1 MRILIA
7 DDDPEIIRMLSFYLE
22 ASGFA
27 TSAARD
33 CVQVQ
38 MFARQAVDAILLDVH
53 LPGGTGVDTLKKLKR
68 SPQTKNIP
76 VLMISADPNPHLP
89 QETMSLGAADFLPK
103 PIDLDRLLV
112 SLRASLQLT
121 DLGKVTTASA
131 ADLSEPVGQQDPV
144 ERILVAEDDPFHR
157 RILEKFL
164 PSWGYNVQVVGDGEA
179 ALQALLSDAAPR
191 LALLDWMMPGLD
203 GPAVCRRVREQSGR
217 PYTYIVLLTAK
228 GQKKDLLEGM
238 ESGADDYLVKPFDA
252 QELQARLR
260 TGKRILQLQKEL
272 LQAQEELRHQATHDA
287 LTKIPNRAAILDD
300 LRRGLARDQRE
311 QRSTSVILADVD
323 YFKKINDT
331 HGHQAGDV
339 TLREVARRLASLVRV
354 YDRVGRYG
362 GEEFLVVAHNCGRAE
377 AHALAER
384 LRLGVSET
392 PVLLPDGRS
401 IRVTLSLGVAISPIA
416 QVGHEEQ
423 LIAEADV
430 ALYSAKRAGR
440 NRVEM
445 SPIPTVPAN
454 SQEVQLVST
463 P

>member
-1 MRILIA
+1 MKVLIA
-7 DDDPEIIRMLSFYLE
+7 DDDVEITRMISFFLE
-22 ASGFA
+22 ASGFEI
-27 TSAARD
+27 SAARD

-38 MFARQAVDAILLDVH
+38 MFARHSVDAILLDVH

-76 VLMISADPNPHLP
+76 VLMISADPNPDLP
-89 QETMSLGAADFLPK
+89 RETVAIGAADFLPK
-103 PIDLDRLLV
+103 PIDLDRLLA

-121 DLGKVTTASA
+121 DLGKTTATPTA
-131 ADLSEPVGQQDPV
+131 ELSGPVGRQNP
-144 ERILVAEDDPFHR
+144 EEGILVAEDDPFHR

-164 PSWGYNVQVVGDGEA
+164 PSWGYSVQVVGDGEA
-179 ALQALLSDAAPR
+179 AARALLAEGAPR

-203 GPAVCRRVREQSGR
+203 GPAVCRRVRQQSGR

-287 LTKIPNRAAILDD
+287 LTKIPNRAAILDA
-300 LRRGLARDQRE
+300 LHRGLAQDQRE
-311 QRSTSVILADVD
+311 QRPTGAILADID
-323 YFKKINDT
+323 DFKKLNDT
-331 HGHQAGDV
+331 YGHQAGDAA
-339 TLREVARRLASLVRV
+339 LREVSRRLASVVRA

-362 GEEFLVVAHNCGRAE
+362 GEEFLVVAHNCGEVE
-377 AHALAER
+377 ARSLAER
-384 LRLGVSET
+384 LRLCVSET
-392 PVLLPDGRS
+392 PVLLPEGKS
-401 IRVTLSLGVAISPIA
+401 IQITLSLGVATSPIA
-416 QVGHEEQ
+416 QACHEEQ
-423 LIAEADV
+423 LIAAADL

-445 SPIPTVPAN
+445 SSQPTVPAECLIVA
-454 SQEVQLVST
+454 S
-463 P
+463 